1 MLLALGLVLLA
12 GTGVAGADEPAGFQI
27 DFASKGQRASAT
39 DAVKAPPKKSGRG
52 ILGKEAEAATPAP
65 SDGKQANT
73 AWATGATGSKAR
85 PAVKKCQPGPVPC
98 RTPR

>member
-12 GTGVAGADEPAGFQI
+12 GTGVAGADEPTGFQI

-52 ILGKEAEAATPAP
+52 ILGKEPEASSAP

-73 AWATGATGSKAR
+73 AWSTGSSGSKAR